1 MKITDK
7 RMMEVVLQASITSE
21 VQLRTQSGARV
32 KLLSKDTTNSLVR
45 SSNGSNYN
53 FLGRNVARQ
62 KEDECAIVSVCTNSW
77 LPMTKIKYADDL
89 LWFIAAHGKSH
100 LEVETVRGWRKL
112 TESEPLLPV
121 TYRVSA
127 SFLKTMNA
135 DFLYTI
141 AAILK
146 TTEKQLRAVS
156 VEDVPTSSYMAEI
169 SIEDRH
175 GFYVD
180 HISED
185 KLHLNLCKDDAGRQF
200 VVMRDAPFAVYGE

>member
-7 RMMEVVLQASITSE
+7 RMMEVVLQASITCK
-21 VQLRTQSGARV
+21 VNLRTQDDIRV
-32 KLLSKDTTNSLVR
+32 ILLTKDATNSLVR
-45 SSNGSNYN
+45 SNSGNSYD
-53 FLGRNVARQ
+53 FTGRNVVKP
-62 KEDECAIVSVCTNSW
+62 KEDGVAIVAVCTDEW
-77 LPMTKIKYADDL
+77 VPMTKIRYADDL

-121 TYRVSA
+121 RYRVAA

-135 DFLYTI
+135 DFLYTV

-156 VEDVPTSSYMAEI
+156 IEDIASGNELSKIEI
-169 SIEDRH
+169 SSQ
-175 GFYVD
+175 V
-180 HISED
+180 SED
-185 KLHLNLCKDDAGRQF
+185 NLHLILCEDGEGKQF
-200 VVMRDAPFAVYGE
+200 VTVRDAPFAIYGE